1 MFIEGATHSSYSG
14 KSKALALDKPDP
26 TATDPVLI
34 EKITN
39 EVIVRFLD
47 AVVRGDVIS
56 KEWLGSPAEIKALS
70 QDKAKI
76 ESK

>member
-1 MFIEGATHSSYSG
+1 M
-14 KSKALALDKPDP
+14 DKPDP
-26 TATDPVLI
+26 TATDPELV
-34 EKITN
+34 EKITS

-47 AVVRGDVIS
+47 AVVCGDVVS

-70 QDKAKI
+70 QGKATI